1 MNVPGHYRK
10 HRTVCVVDFTGADAA
25 FIERAKRL
33 RESVN
38 GPNIKV
44 DFVSVNNGVARSG
57 FYPPT
62 ETPTG
67 GDSDIQAWAESAGY
81 TQVLLSRSGR

>member
-25 FIERAKRL
+25 FIERARRL
-33 RESVN
+33 QESVN

-57 FYPPT
+57 FHPPT
-62 ETPTG
+62 ETVAG
-67 GDSDIQAWAESAGY
+67 SDGDIQAWAKSAGY
-81 TQVLLSRSGR
+81 TQVLLSSPGR